1 MGNTKTKLMN
11 FRNTT
16 LALTLAATSSAI
28 KLNSSNVFDD
38 IGDAFDD
45 AYDWTKVAVND
56 AGEWMEG
63 ATNDA
68 YAWTVDAAD
77 DAYDWTVDAADDIA
91 NFAKDNQD
99 ALIGTGAALATG
111 GGSILIGLAADQAG
125 LIGGDDLDLDYMSDF
140 EWGWDITG
148 EVEDIA
154 EIAGEGVA
162 ESTAELSA
170 EELLEIALLA
180 AAA

>member
-16 LALTLAATSSAI
+16 LTLTLAATSSAI

-45 AYDWTKVAVND
+45 AYDWTKGAVND

-63 ATNDA
+63 ASDDA
-68 YAWTVDAAD
+68 YA
-77 DAYDWTVDAADDIA
+77 WTVDAADDIA

-111 GGSILIGLAADQAG
+111 GGSILIGLP
-125 LIGGDDLDLDYMSDF
+125 
-140 EWGWDITG
+140 
-148 EVEDIA
+148 
-154 EIAGEGVA
+154 
-162 ESTAELSA
+162 
-170 EELLEIALLA
+170 
-180 AAA
+180 

>member
-45 AYDWTKVAVND
+45 AYDWSKGAVND

-63 ATNDA
+63 AANDA
-68 YAWTVDAAD
+68 VDWMEGAAN
-77 DAYDWTVDAADDIA
+77 DAYDWSEGAADDIA
-91 NFAKDNQD
+91 DFAKDNQD
-99 ALIGTGAALATG
+99 FLI
-111 GGSILIGLAADQAG
+111 D
-125 LIGGDDLDLDYMSDF
+125 
-140 EWGWDITG
+140 TG
-148 EVEDIA
+148 EALSPIALFLPRAIYNANRFGDEFDIIELVE
-154 EIAGEGVA
+154 EGE
-162 ESTAELSA
+162 E
-170 EELLEIALLA
+170 EELLDALYDTAIDLGADIGTEVAEMSTEELIEMAILA

>member
-38 IGDAFDD
+38 IGNAF
-45 AYDWTKVAVND
+45 
-56 AGEWMEG
+56 
-63 ATNDA
+63 
-68 YAWTVDAAD
+68 D

-154 EIAGEGVA
+154 EIAGEGAA
-162 ESTAELSA
+162 EATAELSA
-170 EELLEIALLA
+170 EELLEIALA